1 MALFYTICS
10 LYYNSVIY
18 PTICSLNTHL
28 KTIETIIID
37 KTKCKLNGGRDVETV
52 CDREGEGGST
62 NGSEIK
68 REKEVYGYSL
78 KDGVLTLH

>member
-1 MALFYTICS
+1 M
-10 LYYNSVIY
+10 
-18 PTICSLNTHL
+18 
-28 KTIETIIID
+28 
-37 KTKCKLNGGRDVETV
+37 CKLNGDRDVETV